1 MEYKRLIK
9 IENLTGD
16 TVAVLR
22 IKGNID
28 YCEYN
33 FSFVESQFKN
43 ADYIAVL
50 NGVYTELC
58 SFSGK
63 IYADLQG
70 DICIAAFLDGKA
82 VGCGNTSGKKITA
95 EDLRRFEAYSKTKQK
110 KDEFKEDFIYDDFKI
125 AEENYYKKECL
136 DEINSDVDTQ
146 KQYFQAGKNQGIKD
160 ALSND
165 ETNSVVSEKSGY
177 KPENGNYYTQKQ
189 CETADEYSV
198 ESDKVLQRAISFDE
212 YYQFRK
218 ITANK
223 KRFYGFDKVI
233 QKCEFYKMG
242 DKKFYY
248 FGAVYEDDS
257 VKYFVYAVPSKRGN
271 PPKGFEN
278 GFFIPESFFNLQT
291 GFYCLF
297 QKSSFKFD

>member
-22 IKGNID
+22 IKGNSD

-33 FSFVESQFKN
+33 FSFVEIQFKN
-43 ADYIAVL
+43 VDYLAAK
-50 NGVYTELC
+50 NGDYVELC
-58 SFSGK
+58 PSGGK
-63 IYADLQG
+63 IYDDLQG
-70 DICIAAFLDGKA
+70 DISVAALLDGKA
-82 VGCGNTSGKKITA
+82 VGGGNASGKKITT
-95 EDLRRFEAYSKTKQK
+95 EDCKRFEAYSKTKQK
-110 KDEFKEDFIYDDFKI
+110 KDEFKEDSLYDDFKI
-125 AEENYYKKECL
+125 AEENYYQKECL
-136 DEINSDVDTQ
+136 DEINSDVDAQ
-146 KQYFQAGKNQGIKD
+146 KQYFQTGKNQGIED
-160 ALSND
+160 AFSND
-165 ETNSVVSEKSGY
+165 ETNSIISEKSGY
-177 KPENGNYYTQKQ
+177 KPENGDYCVENK
-189 CETADEYSV
+189 CKTADEYSV
-198 ESDKVLQRAISFDE
+198 EGDKVLQRGISFDE

-223 KRFYGFDKVI
+223 DRFYGFDKII

-248 FGAVYEDDS
+248 FGAVYENDS

-291 GFYCLF
+291 GYYCLF
-297 QKSSFKFD
+297 QKSAFNFD